1 MNDTGE
7 RKIFMGGM
15 SFVFLF
21 LVAVGVMSIWER
33 LGTTNSILERL
44 ANGVYVYVV
53 K

>member
-7 RKIFMGGM
+7 RKVFLGGL
-15 SFVFLF
+15 SFCFLF
-21 LVAVGVMSIWER
+21 LIAVGAMSLWER
-33 LGTTNSILERL
+33 LGTTNNILERL